1 MATETSVEAEAR
13 RQSSRSLVHLT
24 HHLNVLLRQHLW
36 LRVLIGMGLGLVA
49 GTLIGPDTGW
59 LSETTS
65 VRVASWIALPG
76 NLFLAT
82 IKFIVLPLILAS
94 VIRGI
99 AAEQDLATLQR
110 LGLRVVLFFIV
121 TTGIAIIIGCGLA
134 FLIEPGAYVEAARV
148 QSTYSGAPPPPSPK
162 PAEGAGGFAVDIPGA
177 ILGVL
182 PKNPF
187 ADLAAGNM
195 LQVVVG
201 AAVFGAALLMLPAD
215 KARPILDVMG
225 SIQSACMVV
234 VRWVMQFAPIAVF
247 GLIAE
252 ITTRVGIGAIFG
264 MAAYVATVVLGLL
277 LLLGM
282 YLLLIAVFARRS
294 PLSFLRAAREVML
307 LAFSTSSSAAVMPL
321 SLRTAEDALG
331 VRPAITRFVIPL
343 GTTINMAG
351 TALYQGVAAI
361 FLAQVFGIDV
371 GWTGILLITLTAIG
385 TSIGSPG
392 TPGVGIVILAT
403 ILASVGIPEAGIALI
418 IGVDRLLDMARTTVN
433 VTGDIATCVI
443 MDRWLSMDA
452 EAAPEPAPG

>member
-1 MATETSVEAEAR
+1 MSAETSVEAEAR
-13 RQSSRSLVHLT
+13 RHSARSLVHLT
-24 HHLNVLLRQHLW
+24 HHLQVLLRQQLW
-36 LRVLIGMGLGLVA
+36 LRVLIGMALGLVA
-49 GTLIGPDTGW
+49 GTLIGADAGW
-59 LSETTS
+59 LDQRASE
-65 VRVASWIALPG
+65 RVASWVALPG
-76 NLFLAT
+76 NLFLAS

-110 LGLRVVLFFIV
+110 LGVRVVFFFLA
-121 TTGIAIIIGCGLA
+121 TTAAAIFIGCGLA
-134 FLIEPGAYVEAARV
+134 FLLEPGLYIEAGRVEA
-148 QSTYSGAPPPPSPK
+148 SYGGAPPPPGPK
-162 PAEGAGGFAVDIPGA
+162 PEPGQEMSGVDIPRA

-182 PKNPF
+182 PQNPF

-201 AAVFGAALLMLPAD
+201 ASIFGAALLMLPED

-225 SIQSACMVV
+225 SIQAACMVV

-264 MAAYVATVVLGLL
+264 TAAYVGTVLLGLFILLGLYLVLVAVLG
-277 LLLGM
+277 G
-282 YLLLIAVFARRS
+282 RS
-294 PLSFLRAAREVML
+294 PWAFLKAVREVML

-321 SLRTAEDALG
+321 SLRTAEDVLG
-331 VRPAITRFVIPL
+331 VRSSVTRFVIPL

-351 TALYQGVAAI
+351 TALYQGAAAI
-361 FLAQVFGIDV
+361 FLAQVFGVDI
-371 GWTGILLITLTAIG
+371 GWPGILLITLTAIG

-418 IGVDRLLDMARTTVN
+418 IGVDRLLDMARTAVN
-433 VTGDIATCVI
+433 VTGDIVTCVV
-443 MDRWLSMDA
+443 MDRWLGA
-452 EAAPEPAPG
+452 GETAVQPASG

>member
-1 MATETSVEAEAR
+1 METGVEAEAR
-13 RQSSRSLVHLT
+13 LRTARSLIHLT
-24 HHLNVLLRQHLW
+24 HHSRALIRQQLW
-36 LRVLIGMGLGLVA
+36 LRVLIGMALGLGA

-59 LSETTS
+59 LDETTS
-65 VRVASWIALPG
+65 ERVASWIALPG
-76 NLFLAT
+76 NLFLAS
-82 IKFIVLPLILAS
+82 IKFVVLPLILAS

-110 LGLRVVLFFIV
+110 LGLRVVLFFLF
-121 TTGIAIIIGCGLA
+121 TTAIAIFIGCGLA
-134 FLIEPGAYVEAARV
+134 FLIEPGAYVEAGQVSR
-148 QSTYSGAPPPPSPK
+148 SYGGAPPPPAPK
-162 PAEGAGGFAVDIPGA
+162 PQPGGGGLGVDIPTA

-182 PKNPF
+182 PQNPF

-201 AAVFGAALLMLPAD
+201 AGVFGAALLMLPQD
-215 KARPILDVMG
+215 KARPILEVMG
-225 SIQSACMVV
+225 SIQAACMVV

-264 MAAYVATVVLGLL
+264 MAAYVSTVLLGLAA
-277 LLLGM
+277 LLGL
-282 YLLLIAVFARRS
+282 YLLLIAVVGRRS
-294 PLSFLRAAREVML
+294 PWDFLRNAREVML

-321 SLRTAEDALG
+321 SLRTAEDGLG
-331 VRPAITRFVIPL
+331 VRSSITRFVIPL

-361 FLAQVFGIDV
+361 FLAQVFGIDI
-371 GWTGILLITLTAIG
+371 GLPGLLLITLTAIG

-443 MDRWLSMDA
+443 MDRWLHQKEMAVQPVS
-452 EAAPEPAPG
+452 G